1 MTDNGRNTI
10 EDAELN
16 DEHSSSDRVRERPT
30 ALKTVE
36 NGDEIIAPIGN
47 PAGLTIG
54 VHGLVTG
61 AM

>member
-1 MTDNGRNTI
+1 MTSDGNKTI

-16 DEHSSSDRVRERPT
+16 DEQPSPDRVRERPT

-47 PAGLTIG
+47 PAGLTIYQT
-54 VHGLVTG
+54 L
-61 AM
+61 